1 MSTSKLMKV
10 TYYDPKSQIRLLCYA
25 DTVVWDTKPTPTLT
39 ALRFGGYPERVQGL
53 ADAIYGG
60 ATIEIEDGKDTYSLK
75 TLTRQYRREL
85 SHDGVYAEATLI
97 AEDDGQSAKQ
107 NAGDKDEP
115 DKDKN
120 DEDDDQIQQDLPPRN
135 TYIFCTPGERRELFD
150 AVDQKTA
157 VPMIPEYQDYV
168 LTELQ
173 KRNILRPLQ
182 VKSLSRKLEAWLLR
196 CEEKDKNIVAVME
209 DGLKSGAISIP
220 GATVGL
226 NPLDEI
232 NSITEYL
239 NTFGVTVAERIKKL
253 FVPLFDPATESLS
266 PEVLAINQ
274 YIEDHAGYPLYDA
287 QLAVAEA
294 IKRQLE
300 RSKVGL
306 IVAECGS
313 GKSKI
318 GAVSIA
324 ATAAGLLSHQM
335 SVKVSKTFKALAEL
349 HSGEPR
355 IITKGKLPDSHIVF
369 LDEIFKASDGILNAL
384 LTALNER
391 RYTNEGKTIHIP
403 TISFFSASNEIP
415 NFANPE
421 EKILKPLYDRF
432 ELKVVTEYVE
442 DRDARLTILKQK
454 QAAQGTAQNPS
465 AVISLA
471 ELQAMQDEVLQV
483 RVPDQVN
490 ELMDDVLCELR
501 GKGIHIS
508 DRKYFNY
515 APIAQAKAWLS
526 GRDTVEPSDLTT
538 LCAYLWTAPEE
549 RTIIQSTLERMC
561 NDPLKDRLDTILAEA
576 VEGYQEFTDTA
587 DAPAARRIGKLRDEF
602 MSLYITLSQ
611 MLSNAQSDAEREKIN
626 ACLEELERYSKEAH
640 ASVQYS
646 YVPLRELYDLKAS

>member
-1 MSTSKLMKV
+1 MS
-10 TYYDPKSQIRLLCYA
+10 Q
-25 DTVVWDTKPTPTLT
+25 TPRNKMLT
-39 ALRFGGYPERVQGL
+39 RMEEVRAQVAERDEL
-53 ADAIYGG
+53 
-60 ATIEIEDGKDTYSLK
+60 IEIIAIAL
-75 TLTRQYRREL
+75 LTRKNVFILGDTGQAKSAVINLFRAGITGTNQFERLMSKQTDEEALFGRLDLSSLIPGGVPEEVLEKDQHYQELRRKLE
-85 SHDGVYAEATLI
+85 
-97 AEDDGQSAKQ
+97 
-107 NAGDKDEP
+107 
-115 DKDKN
+115 
-120 DEDDDQIQQDLPPRN
+120 
-135 TYIFCTPGERRELFD
+135 
-150 AVDQKTA
+150 
-157 VPMIPEYQDYV
+157 
-168 LTELQ
+168 TELQ
-173 KRNILRPLQ
+173 TGGP
-182 VKSLSRKLEAWLLR
+182 
-196 CEEKDKNIVAVME
+196 
-209 DGLKSGAISIP
+209 
-220 GATVGL
+220 
-226 NPLDEI
+226 
-232 NSITEYL
+232 NS
-239 NTFGVTVAERIKKL
+239 A
-253 FVPLFDPATESLS
+253 S
-266 PEVLAINQ
+266 
-274 YIEDHAGYPLYDA
+274 
-287 QLAVAEA
+287 QLADLTAE
-294 IKRQLE
+294 
-300 RSKVGL
+300 
-306 IVAECGS
+306 
-313 GKSKI
+313 
-318 GAVSIA
+318 
-324 ATAAGLLSHQM
+324 
-335 SVKVSKTFKALAEL
+335 
-349 HSGEPR
+349 

>member
-1 MSTSKLMKV
+1 MGCTARTS
-10 TYYDPKSQIRLLCYA
+10 
-25 DTVVWDTKPTPTLT
+25 
-39 ALRFGGYPERVQGL
+39 
-53 ADAIYGG
+53 
-60 ATIEIEDGKDTYSLK
+60 
-75 TLTRQYRREL
+75 
-85 SHDGVYAEATLI
+85 
-97 AEDDGQSAKQ
+97 
-107 NAGDKDEP
+107 
-115 DKDKN
+115 
-120 DEDDDQIQQDLPPRN
+120 PP
-135 TYIFCTPGERRELFD
+135 
-150 AVDQKTA
+150 
-157 VPMIPEYQDYV
+157 
-168 LTELQ
+168 
-173 KRNILRPLQ
+173 
-182 VKSLSRKLEAWLLR
+182 
-196 CEEKDKNIVAVME
+196 
-209 DGLKSGAISIP
+209 
-220 GATVGL
+220 
-226 NPLDEI
+226 
-232 NSITEYL
+232 
-239 NTFGVTVAERIKKL
+239 
-253 FVPLFDPATESLS
+253 
-266 PEVLAINQ
+266 
-274 YIEDHAGYPLYDA
+274 
-287 QLAVAEA
+287 
-294 IKRQLE
+294 
-300 RSKVGL
+300 
-306 IVAECGS
+306 
-313 GKSKI
+313 
-318 GAVSIA
+318 
-324 ATAAGLLSHQM
+324 
-335 SVKVSKTFKALAEL
+335 KALAEL

-490 ELMDDVLCELR
+490 ELMDDVLCGLR

>member
-1 MSTSKLMKV
+1 M
-10 TYYDPKSQIRLLCYA
+10 DQ
-25 DTVVWDTKPTPTLT
+25 
-39 ALRFGGYPERVQGL
+39 ALRDKMCARMREVQ
-53 ADAIYGG
+53 
-60 ATIEIEDGKDTYSLK
+60 T
-75 TLTRQYRREL
+75 Q
-85 SHDGVYAEATLI
+85 
-97 AEDDGQSAKQ
+97 
-107 NAGDKDEP
+107 
-115 DKDKN
+115 
-120 DEDDDQIQQDLPPRN
+120 
-135 TYIFCTPGERRELFD
+135 
-150 AVDQKTA
+150 
-157 VPMIPEYQDYV
+157 
-168 LTELQ
+168 
-173 KRNILRPLQ
+173 
-182 VKSLSRKLEAWLLR
+182 
-196 CEEKDKNIVAVME
+196 
-209 DGLKSGAISIP
+209 
-220 GATVGL
+220 
-226 NPLDEI
+226 
-232 NSITEYL
+232 
-239 NTFGVTVAERIKKL
+239 VAERDELIEVIAIALLTRKNVFVLGDTGQAKSAVINL
-253 FVPLFDPATESLS
+253 FRDGLTGARQFERLMSKQADEEALFGRLDLSSLIPGGVPEEILEEDALYQEMRRDLETL
-266 PEVLAINQ
+266 VLN
-274 YIEDHAGYPLYDA
+274 YRRGDA
-287 QLAVAEA
+287 SFGQ
-294 IKRQLE
+294 QLE
-300 RSKVGL
+300 L
-306 IVAECGS
+306 
-313 GKSKI
+313 
-318 GAVSIA
+318 
-324 ATAAGLLSHQM
+324 ATTELERYR
-335 SVKVSKTFKALAEL
+335 KALSEL
-349 HSGEPR
+349 HGGEPR

>member
-1 MSTSKLMKV
+1 M
-10 TYYDPKSQIRLLCYA
+10 A
-25 DTVVWDTKPTPTLT
+25 
-39 ALRFGGYPERVQGL
+39 
-53 ADAIYGG
+53 
-60 ATIEIEDGKDTYSLK
+60 YSLY
-75 TLTRQYRREL
+75 LIRNTRDTDLY
-85 SHDGVYAEATLI
+85 YAEHGEIGGVPDAV
-97 AEDDGQSAKQ
+97 GY
-107 NAGDKDEP
+107 DEP
-115 DKDKN
+115 LHAMKFRTYEEAQAYIDTSSRSGQ
-120 DEDDDQIQQDLPPRN
+120 ETAIVRRSLPPR
-135 TYIFCTPGERRELFD
+135 ILPGSAVELRLCSEADPGPPAGADARPASSLEMLKEEKQMSQTPRNKMLTRMEEVRAQVAERDELIEIIAIALLTRKNVFILGD
-150 AVDQKTA
+150 TGQAKSAVINLFRAGITGTNQFERLMSKQTDEEALFGRLDLSSLIPGGVPEEVLEKDQH
-157 VPMIPEYQDYV
+157 YQE
-168 LTELQ
+168 LRRKLETELQ
-173 KRNILRPLQ
+173 TGGP
-182 VKSLSRKLEAWLLR
+182 
-196 CEEKDKNIVAVME
+196 
-209 DGLKSGAISIP
+209 
-220 GATVGL
+220 
-226 NPLDEI
+226 
-232 NSITEYL
+232 NS
-239 NTFGVTVAERIKKL
+239 A
-253 FVPLFDPATESLS
+253 S
-266 PEVLAINQ
+266 
-274 YIEDHAGYPLYDA
+274 
-287 QLAVAEA
+287 QLADLTAEMEQY
-294 IKRQLE
+294 R
-300 RSKVGL
+300 
-306 IVAECGS
+306 
-313 GKSKI
+313 
-318 GAVSIA
+318 
-324 ATAAGLLSHQM
+324 
-335 SVKVSKTFKALAEL
+335 KALAEL

-369 LDEIFKASDGILNAL
+369 LDEIFKTSDGILNAL

>member
-1 MSTSKLMKV
+1 M
-10 TYYDPKSQIRLLCYA
+10 DQ
-25 DTVVWDTKPTPTLT
+25 
-39 ALRFGGYPERVQGL
+39 ALRDKMCARMREVQ
-53 ADAIYGG
+53 
-60 ATIEIEDGKDTYSLK
+60 T
-75 TLTRQYRREL
+75 Q
-85 SHDGVYAEATLI
+85 
-97 AEDDGQSAKQ
+97 
-107 NAGDKDEP
+107 
-115 DKDKN
+115 
-120 DEDDDQIQQDLPPRN
+120 
-135 TYIFCTPGERRELFD
+135 
-150 AVDQKTA
+150 
-157 VPMIPEYQDYV
+157 
-168 LTELQ
+168 
-173 KRNILRPLQ
+173 
-182 VKSLSRKLEAWLLR
+182 
-196 CEEKDKNIVAVME
+196 
-209 DGLKSGAISIP
+209 
-220 GATVGL
+220 
-226 NPLDEI
+226 
-232 NSITEYL
+232 
-239 NTFGVTVAERIKKL
+239 VAERDELIEVIAIALLTRKNVFVLGDTGQAKSAVINL
-253 FVPLFDPATESLS
+253 FRDGLTGARQFERLMSKQADEEALFGRLDLSSLIPGGVPEEILEEDALYQEMRRDLETL
-266 PEVLAINQ
+266 VLN
-274 YIEDHAGYPLYDA
+274 YRRGDA
-287 QLAVAEA
+287 SFGQ
-294 IKRQLE
+294 QLE
-300 RSKVGL
+300 L
-306 IVAECGS
+306 
-313 GKSKI
+313 
-318 GAVSIA
+318 
-324 ATAAGLLSHQM
+324 ATTELERYR
-335 SVKVSKTFKALAEL
+335 KALSEL
-349 HSGEPR
+349 HGGEPR

-415 NFANPE
+415 NFTNPK

-442 DRDARLTILKQK
+442 DRAARLKILKQK
-454 QAAQGTAQNPS
+454 QAAPHLAQAP
-465 AVISLA
+465 AAPITLE
-471 ELQAMQDEVLQV
+471 ELEAMQDDVRQV
-483 RVPDQVN
+483 HILDSIN

>member
-1 MSTSKLMKV
+1 MS
-10 TYYDPKSQIRLLCYA
+10 Q
-25 DTVVWDTKPTPTLT
+25 TPRNKMLT
-39 ALRFGGYPERVQGL
+39 RMEEVRAQVAERDEL
-53 ADAIYGG
+53 
-60 ATIEIEDGKDTYSLK
+60 IEIIAIAL
-75 TLTRQYRREL
+75 LTRKNVFILGDTGQAKSAVINLFRAGITGTNQFERLMSKQTDEEALFGRLDLSSLIPGGVPEEVLEKDQHYQELRRKLE
-85 SHDGVYAEATLI
+85 
-97 AEDDGQSAKQ
+97 
-107 NAGDKDEP
+107 
-115 DKDKN
+115 
-120 DEDDDQIQQDLPPRN
+120 
-135 TYIFCTPGERRELFD
+135 
-150 AVDQKTA
+150 
-157 VPMIPEYQDYV
+157 
-168 LTELQ
+168 TELQ
-173 KRNILRPLQ
+173 TGGP
-182 VKSLSRKLEAWLLR
+182 
-196 CEEKDKNIVAVME
+196 
-209 DGLKSGAISIP
+209 
-220 GATVGL
+220 
-226 NPLDEI
+226 
-232 NSITEYL
+232 NS
-239 NTFGVTVAERIKKL
+239 A
-253 FVPLFDPATESLS
+253 S
-266 PEVLAINQ
+266 
-274 YIEDHAGYPLYDA
+274 
-287 QLAVAEA
+287 QLADLTAEMEQY
-294 IKRQLE
+294 R
-300 RSKVGL
+300 
-306 IVAECGS
+306 
-313 GKSKI
+313 
-318 GAVSIA
+318 
-324 ATAAGLLSHQM
+324 
-335 SVKVSKTFKALAEL
+335 KALAEL

-508 DRKYFNY
+508 DR
-515 APIAQAKAWLS
+515 
-526 GRDTVEPSDLTT
+526 DTVEPSDLTT